1 MSMKQKA
8 ALKTLALG
16 NILMA
21 LLLTACGS
29 SPPARFYALTPMPPQ
44 ISEDKTILH
53 DKNKIIAIGPIEIP
67 EYLDR
72 AEIVTRAKENQLM
85 ISEFDLWGG
94 SIKTEIS
101 RVLIENIGS
110 LLDRDGLAVVA
121 WKTTMPESYRV
132 PVILYRFD
140 AVQDGSLTLRA
151 QWAVFDKDG
160 KSLLSFQEAIV
171 TKPAKGSG
179 YDVLVALMSEALGD
193 LSKTIAENLR
203 FIKNNLVIKKF

>member
-1 MSMKQKA
+1 M
-8 ALKTLALG
+8 TLVV
-16 NILMA
+16 
-21 LLLTACGS
+21 
-29 SPPARFYALTPMPPQ
+29 P
-44 ISEDKTILH
+44 
-53 DKNKIIAIGPIEIP
+53 NKIIAIGPIEIP